1 MTDTDLY
8 VIDMQALERLE
19 EWGGEKLKGEMI
31 RLFLK
36 NSGVRMAQIRTGVAE
51 QDHDQ
56 AERGSH
62 SLKSSAA
69 NIGAE
74 TLRRLATRIEHAALA
89 RDYDGLRATLPD
101 IEAAYQAAI
110 SELESIEREMPDE
123 S

>member
-1 MTDTDLY
+1 MTDTD
-8 VIDMQALERLE
+8 VHAIDVQALDRLK
-19 EWGGEKLKGEMI
+19 EWGGEKLKGQMI

-36 NSGVRMAQIRTGVAE
+36 NSGVRMAQIRTGVVE
-51 QDHDQ
+51 EDHDT

-69 NIGAE
+69 NVGAE
-74 TLRRLATRIEHAALA
+74 TLRQLATQIESAALA
-89 RDYDGLRATLPD
+89 HDYDRLRATLPD
-101 IEAAYQAAI
+101 IEAAYGAAI